1 MLIQL
6 QVKKEDSINALAI
19 IAETNKAGNTFSGD
33 MPTDEEIAGM
43 PKEAVRDSRIV
54 RWIGRVFG
62 K

>member
-1 MLIQL
+1 M
-6 QVKKEDSINALAI
+6 KKEDSINALAI